1 LEEFRQYASVTK
13 PPKSDEKGRLETH
26 FHTLQTK
33 LRVSNRPAYVPSE
46 GKLVSDI
53 NGRWKQLEEAEKES
67 QEFILSELRRL
78 KQLEVLAEK
87 FNRKAESIETWVGG
101 KPPVLQRNDD
111 IEEADLA
118 GIQALHKIHQTFE
131 TDLQA
136 ENGRVDGLADIAN
149 QLTQLQY
156 HNSQAVNDRL
166 QSIRDQFVELQKLS
180 EDRASRIQE
189 ATEKQQ
195 TIDQLR
201 LNFAVKAA
209 AFNNWMDNAFDDLR
223 EVPACDTISDAEGVI
238 NDNETWKSGPL
249 QEASAKYDELNDL
262 VQQMAD
268 LGSTENPYT
277 TLTPEGVY
285 EKWCSLLDAVPAHDQ
300 SLDDELN
307 KQNQN
312 EALRQTFATN
322 ANTAGAYIDAKNI
335 ALSEINLQSQG
346 SLEEQL
352 ENLRTFQ
359 DEVNAFQ
366 PNIDACE
373 TANQATQAALVFD
386 NSHTKYTI
394 ETLRSAWHQLN
405 ANISRSINEMEN
417 QILIRDSMGLT
428 EDQLREFRS
437 SFNHYD
443 KDNSGRLDKNEFRSC
458 LLSLGYALGADPTS
472 DPELDRLFAQVDPN
486 ETGFVTFESFLDFMT
501 KETVDEDT
509 SEQVMNSFKILAGD
523 KPYITE
529 AQLKAELP
537 PQQAEYCIQR
547 MNPYSGPG
555 APEGALDYMSFS
567 SALFGQSEL

>member
-1 LEEFRQYASVTK
+1 
-13 PPKSDEKGRLETH
+13 
-26 FHTLQTK
+26 
-33 LRVSNRPAYVPSE
+33 
-46 GKLVSDI
+46 
-53 NGRWKQLEEAEKES
+53 
-67 QEFILSELRRL
+67 
-78 KQLEVLAEK
+78 
-87 FNRKAESIETWVGG
+87 
-101 KPPVLQRNDD
+101 
-111 IEEADLA
+111 
-118 GIQALHKIHQTFE
+118 
-131 TDLQA
+131 
-136 ENGRVDGLADIAN
+136 
-149 QLTQLQY
+149 
-156 HNSQAVNDRL
+156 
-166 QSIRDQFVELQKLS
+166 
-180 EDRASRIQE
+180 
-189 ATEKQQ
+189 
-195 TIDQLR
+195 
-201 LNFAVKAA
+201 
-209 AFNNWMDNAFDDLR
+209 MDNAFDDLR

-394 ETLRSAWHQLN
+394 EVS
-405 ANISRSINEMEN
+405 
-417 QILIRDSMGLT
+417 
-428 EDQLREFRS
+428 
-437 SFNHYD
+437 
-443 KDNSGRLDKNEFRSC
+443 
-458 LLSLGYALGADPTS
+458 
-472 DPELDRLFAQVDPN
+472 
-486 ETGFVTFESFLDFMT
+486 
-501 KETVDEDT
+501 
-509 SEQVMNSFKILAGD
+509 
-523 KPYITE
+523 
-529 AQLKAELP
+529 
-537 PQQAEYCIQR
+537 
-547 MNPYSGPG
+547 
-555 APEGALDYMSFS
+555 
-567 SALFGQSEL
+567 